1 MDYGKI
7 SGAEAQQRGKFTL
20 LMVLIAVHSL
30 GNALEEIQNYFRFY
44 LKLKL
49 KLILLQLEDCLLP

>member
-30 GNALEEIQNYFRFY
+30 GNALEEIQNYFLFY